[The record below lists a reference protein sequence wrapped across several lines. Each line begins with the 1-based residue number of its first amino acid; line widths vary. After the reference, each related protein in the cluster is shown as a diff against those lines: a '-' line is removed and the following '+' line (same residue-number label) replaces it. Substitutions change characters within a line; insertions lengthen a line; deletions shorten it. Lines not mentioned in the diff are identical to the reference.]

1 MSAFQERRQRVTD
14 DDTTAPLEL
23 LEMTAPSFG
32 AVLRICN
39 DTRDWV
45 SNGNIYKGYPFRFT
59 PPKDSAGQTPRAQL
73 EVDNV
78 GRGITEDLE
87 RVQPNELVMCRYLIT
102 DRVQPDVIARRLY
115 LPLIQVRAVGPLIT
129 AQIGVDFFMG
139 QQAVKLRANQFT
151 LPGIF

>member
-1 MSAFQERRQRVTD
+1 MSTFLERRQRVND
-14 DDTTAPLEL
+14 DDTSAPLEL

-32 AVLRICN
+32 AVLRIVN

-45 SNGNIYKGYPFRFT
+45 SNGNTYIGYPFRFT
-59 PPKDSAGQTPRAQL
+59 MPNDSAGQPPRAQL

-102 DRVQPDVIARRLY
+102 DRTQPDVIARRFY
-115 LPLIQVRAVGPLIT
+115 LPLTQVRADGPLIT
-129 AQIGVDFFMG
+129 AQIGVDFVMR
-139 QQAVKLRANQFT
+139 QKAVKLRANPFT